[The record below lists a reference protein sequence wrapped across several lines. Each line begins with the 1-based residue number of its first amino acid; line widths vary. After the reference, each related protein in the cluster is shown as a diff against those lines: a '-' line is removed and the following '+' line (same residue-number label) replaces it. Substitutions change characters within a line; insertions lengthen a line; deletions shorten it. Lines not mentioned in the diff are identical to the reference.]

1 MVDGLRSKSS
11 MDKSN
16 LNKHDKNTQD
26 KHEDIVKIQ
35 LLQEQNQELLLEM
48 KLASLDRQER
58 ASPASRFDV

>member
-58 ASPASRFDV
+58 ASPASRLDV